1 MSLETLP
8 PVLALFSGI
17 LLASWEIFVEAAP
30 YLIFGFGVAGLLNI
44 LVPDQK
50 IVEYLG
56 SSAGKVRSVIN
67 ASLAGLPLPL
77 CSCGVIPAAMSI
89 RKRGANRGATLSFL
103 ISTPQTGVDSI
114 AITYALLDPIM
125 TVFRPIATLVTAIL
139 AGLADNLLIGEEEKK
154 KDGKKDDQ
162 GKKTGLFAVSTL
174 TGTSALTSTSGK
186 DSYSSCGSE
195 RGSTCGSTCSPTC
208 GCSSLEKPEPGKT
221 EAANPV
227 TLNKP
232 TTEKISHLTLSSQTV
247 STQTIPTQ
255 TIPTQTIPTQ
265 TIPTKNHSPNLS
277 QDETASCGCSC
288 GCGGNES
295 KEDRKNQEI
304 GKGKKPL
311 QTRLFEGMK
320 YAYIELLG
328 DISKWMLIGILLAG
342 IISYLVPESLIR
354 DYLGGGLSS
363 MLVMLVVGI
372 PLYICATAST
382 PLAATLVAKGMSPGT
397 AFVFLLAGPATN
409 AATVTMV
416 ARFLGKRSAALY
428 LGVISLCALGAG
440 VLLDFLYLKLG
451 ISATATL
458 GSAGEMLPETLKLGF
473 AALLL
478 PLMLYG
484 TFRQKKECGCH

>member
-8 PVLALFSGI
+8 PILNLFSGI

-30 YLIFGFGVAGLLNI
+30 YLIFGFGIAGLLNI

-154 KDGKKDDQ
+154 EEEKKEKEKKKDDR
-162 GKKTGLFAVSTL
+162 GKKTGVFAVSTL
-174 TGTSALTSTSGK
+174 PGTSAQPSASGR
-186 DSYSSCGSE
+186 DSYSSCDSE
-195 RGSTCGSTCSPTC
+195 CGPTC
-208 GCSSLEKPEPGKT
+208 GPACGCGSLENPGPGKT
-221 EAANPV
+221 EAANPM

-232 TTEKISHLTLSSQTV
+232 STEKISHSTL

-265 TIPTKNHSPNLS
+265 DNSENPS
-277 QDETASCGCSC
+277 QDETASFGCSC
-288 GCGGNES
+288 GCSGNES
-295 KEDRKNQEI
+295 KEDRKSQEI
-304 GKGKKPL
+304 EEGKKPF

-328 DISKWMLIGILLAG
+328 DISKWMLIGILFAG

-458 GSAGEMLPETLKLGF
+458 GSAGEMLPETVKLGF

>member
-1 MSLETLP
+1 
-8 PVLALFSGI
+8 
-17 LLASWEIFVEAAP
+17 
-30 YLIFGFGVAGLLNI
+30 
-44 LVPDQK
+44 
-50 IVEYLG
+50 
-56 SSAGKVRSVIN
+56 
-67 ASLAGLPLPL
+67 
-77 CSCGVIPAAMSI
+77 
-89 RKRGANRGATLSFL
+89 
-103 ISTPQTGVDSI
+103 
-114 AITYALLDPIM
+114 
-125 TVFRPIATLVTAIL
+125 
-139 AGLADNLLIGEEEKK
+139 
-154 KDGKKDDQ
+154 
-162 GKKTGLFAVSTL
+162 
-174 TGTSALTSTSGK
+174 
-186 DSYSSCGSE
+186 
-195 RGSTCGSTCSPTC
+195 
-208 GCSSLEKPEPGKT
+208 
-221 EAANPV
+221 V

-288 GCGGNES
+288 GCCGNES

-409 AATVTMV
+409 AATITMV

-458 GSAGEMLPETLKLGF
+458 GSAGEMLPETVKLGF

>member
-162 GKKTGLFAVSTL
+162 GKKQACLP
-174 TGTSALTSTSGK
+174 
-186 DSYSSCGSE
+186 
-195 RGSTCGSTCSPTC
+195 SPP
-208 GCSSLEKPEPGKT
+208 SPELQPLLQPR
-221 EAANPV
+221 AR
-227 TLNKP
+227 
-232 TTEKISHLTLSSQTV
+232 
-247 STQTIPTQ
+247 
-255 TIPTQTIPTQ
+255 
-265 TIPTKNHSPNLS
+265 
-277 QDETASCGCSC
+277 TA
-288 GCGGNES
+288 
-295 KEDRKNQEI
+295 
-304 GKGKKPL
+304 
-311 QTRLFEGMK
+311 
-320 YAYIELLG
+320 
-328 DISKWMLIGILLAG
+328 ILLAA
-342 IISYLVPESLIR
+342 L
-354 DYLGGGLSS
+354 
-363 MLVMLVVGI
+363 
-372 PLYICATAST
+372 
-382 PLAATLVAKGMSPGT
+382 
-397 AFVFLLAGPATN
+397 N
-409 AATVTMV
+409 AA
-416 ARFLGKRSAALY
+416 LHAALH
-428 LGVISLCALGAG
+428 
-440 VLLDFLYLKLG
+440 
-451 ISATATL
+451 
-458 GSAGEMLPETLKLGF
+458 
-473 AALLL
+473 AALLAVAVHSKN
-478 PLMLYG
+478 PNPEK
-484 TFRQKKECGCH
+484 QKLQTP

>member
-8 PVLALFSGI
+8 PILALFSGI

-30 YLIFGFGVAGLLNI
+30 YLIFGFGIAGLLNI

-114 AITYALLDPIM
+114 AITYALLDPLM
-125 TVFRPIATLVTAIL
+125 TIFRPIATLVTAIL

-154 KDGKKDDQ
+154 GEKKKKDGS
-162 GKKTGLFAVSTL
+162 GKQTGLFAVSTL
-174 TGTSALTSTSGK
+174 LETSARTSVSGR
-186 DSYSSCGSE
+186 DSYSSCDSE
-195 RGSTCGSTCSPTC
+195 CGSICSPTC
-208 GCSSLEKPEPGKT
+208 GCSSLENPVPGKT
-221 EAANPV
+221 EAVNPM

-232 TTEKISHLTLSSQTV
+232 STEKISHLTLS
-247 STQTIPTQ
+247 
-255 TIPTQTIPTQ
+255 TQ
-265 TIPTKNHSPNLS
+265 TIPTKNHSANLP

-288 GCGGNES
+288 GCSGNES
-295 KEDRKNQEI
+295 KEDRKSQEI

-328 DISKWMLIGILLAG
+328 DISKWMLIGILFAG

-382 PLAATLVAKGMSPGT
+382 PLAATLVAKGMSPGA

-458 GSAGEMLPETLKLGF
+458 GSAGEMLPETVKLGF